1 MCIDIAKANLVKHIG
16 SQICCQQFISLI
28 KIVLTVSISALKC
41 WGVPQMND
49 LSIILHLRYQPA
61 LKTSCGAGHV
71 NLKIV
76 SFTRI

>member
-16 SQICCQQFISLI
+16 PTNMLPAIYIFNKIS
-28 KIVLTVSISALKC
+28 LTVSISALKR

-61 LKTSCGAGHV
+61 LKTSCGAGHIH
-71 NLKIV
+71 LKIV
-76 SFTRI
+76 SFTKI

>member
-16 SQICCQQFISLI
+16 PTNMLPAIYIFK
-28 KIVLTVSISALKC
+28 KIVLTVSISVLKC

-49 LSIILHLRYQPA
+49 LLNILHLRYQSA
-61 LKTSCGAGHV
+61 LKTSYGGGHV

-76 SFTRI
+76 SFTRT